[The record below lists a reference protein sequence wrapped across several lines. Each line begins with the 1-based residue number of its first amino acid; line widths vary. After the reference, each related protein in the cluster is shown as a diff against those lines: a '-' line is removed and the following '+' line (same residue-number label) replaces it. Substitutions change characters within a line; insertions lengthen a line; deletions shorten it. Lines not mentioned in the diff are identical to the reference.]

1 MKIPRIL
8 QKSERISRKQNIIN
22 WLIVFGVLAILA
34 YVIPMWFIGNGVAQ
48 ITQSPE
54 EKYYAEK
61 VLEYRKK
68 YLDEHGFKQPL
79 ILKVTERK
87 PEALNKDE
95 LYHSGYHCGEIPE
108 AHFDGLYDKV
118 YKYIYYT
125 KGYSWF
131 GVEDRNAGDLVMG
144 CALYKVGV

>member
-79 ILKVTERK
+79 ILKVVSK
-87 PEALNKDE
+87 E
-95 LYHSGYHCGEIPE
+95 LAMEDSG
-108 AHFDGLYDKV
+108 D
-118 YKYIYYT
+118 
-125 KGYSWF
+125 
-131 GVEDRNAGDLVMG
+131 
-144 CALYKVGV
+144 